1 MLNATSENLAV
12 LSSPTVKPKHSML
25 PILIVLF
32 LVSYGL
38 MAVLVVEQSRTIDS
52 QRGLIRS
59 LFNDSTQLSQMKGKA
74 IQKQHAEA
82 QAQADARAHSQV
94 QSPSTQDKPQD
105 RKNLGKLRKP
115 VPQRPPTD
123 ANSLEDV
130 RRNVMRI

>member
-1 MLNATSENLAV
+1 
-12 LSSPTVKPKHSML
+12 ML